1 MFCAIGTNAS
11 SNKPPLSLESIFSGS
26 EFQNATLDNIQWR
39 GNGSSFTFTRR
50 NAETG
55 LLDMYEHNV
64 KSGKNK
70 LLISSMELVY
80 KDQPIE
86 MTGYKWSKN
95 RRFLLITGPQKRTW
109 DSVIEGPW

>member
-1 MFCAIGTNAS
+1 MRAKLTLCLIAGVCAMFCALGTSAS
-11 SNKPPLSLESIFSGS
+11 SNKPPPSLESIFSGS

-80 KDQPIE
+80 KDQL
-86 MTGYKWSKN
+86 
-95 RRFLLITGPQKRTW
+95 FLSCNSP
-109 DSVIEGPW
+109 PAH